1 MGCSLIIYHL
11 LYADDTLCFCGAE
24 QNQFM
29 YLSWGLMWFDAISGL
44 RITLNQNEIMSV
56 GSVSDVEFLASKLGC
71 NIGKLPSSYMGL
83 PLGAPHNSVVEVW
96 DYIEEWFTKR

>member
-1 MGCSLIIYHL
+1 MVGIGYGKRLMGCSLIIYHL
-11 LYADDTLCFCGAE
+11 LDADDTLCFCGAG

-56 GSVSDVEFLASKLGC
+56 GSVSDVEF
-71 NIGKLPSSYMGL
+71 
-83 PLGAPHNSVVEVW
+83 
-96 DYIEEWFTKR
+96 